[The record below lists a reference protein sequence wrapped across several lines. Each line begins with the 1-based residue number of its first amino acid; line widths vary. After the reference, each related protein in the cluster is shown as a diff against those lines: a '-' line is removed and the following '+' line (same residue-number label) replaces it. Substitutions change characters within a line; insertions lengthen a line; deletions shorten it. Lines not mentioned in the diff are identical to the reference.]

1 MNRIGLVSVVT
12 LSLITG
18 AVLPASA
25 GEKAPVRPLF
35 RVHEAL
41 VHSAQGLPHAR
52 AKRLIYPEQIRGV
65 IHDFVKR
72 ELAGRAADCQVML
85 GDPQQPIA
93 LPSGTVDIQV
103 SGGRS
108 DEPLGRRVFQ
118 IHLAVNGRFIKT
130 VEATADVAA
139 LV

>member
-41 VHSAQGLPHAR
+41 VHSAQGLRSNLFDMFLQLLGQSRSGRIGA
-52 AKRLIYPEQIRGV
+52 AEGDQIIKR
-65 IHDFVKR
+65 
-72 ELAGRAADCQVML
+72 
-85 GDPQQPIA
+85 
-93 LPSGTVDIQV
+93 
-103 SGGRS
+103 
-108 DEPLGRRVFQ
+108 
-118 IHLAVNGRFIKT
+118 
-130 VEATADVAA
+130 
-139 LV
+139 